1 LLLSIDLKYRDIWK
15 VEENLVG
22 GRNERISPRCFKFG
36 TKEAE
41 ESLMG
46 VVV

>member
-22 GRNERISPRCFKFG
+22 GRNEM
-36 TKEAE
+36 KESAPDVLNLE
-41 ESLMG
+41 QRKQKKA
-46 VVV
+46 